1 MKTKRRV
8 EITIETHE
16 VSTIRVSGSQTITRF
31 CETCG
36 MNTVYLAISGIAAQL
51 GLSETAVFRLVETGR
66 IHFVEGE
73 NGTPLICA
81 NSPIRD
87 ISNRSPI
94 GQTDL

>member
-1 MKTKRRV
+1 
-8 EITIETHE
+8 
-16 VSTIRVSGSQTITRF
+16 
-31 CETCG
+31 